1 MLPLTDDCRP
11 AGEARRLDVPQAWVT
26 SPTWTSDGREIVCS
40 AGELWAGNMRLWKV
54 PVSGSE
60 EPQPLTAVGEYGAQ
74 PTISRQGNR
83 LVYANWRYTPDIWR
97 AEISGPGRNSPAV
110 KLIASTY
117 LDMDPQYSPDGSK
130 VVFISDRSG
139 NSEVWMCNS
148 DGSSPVQ
155 LTSLEAHSDSPRWF
169 PDGRRIVFD
178 SGKEGHVDIYVIDS
192 ESLVPRRLTDGQS
205 DQAQPSVSHDGK
217 WIYFESTRTG
227 RREIWRMPS
236 EGGEPAQV
244 THEGGMV
251 PFESVDGAVIYYLKQ
266 ISETV
271 FEVWK
276 VPVSGG
282 DETRVDG
289 PVDAFQ
295 FAVVGDGIYFAQ
307 VGAHVFVGSR
317 GNSLKFFSFARGTA
331 EKVCD
336 IKYSLENGL
345 SVSPD
350 GRYALM
356 TLTDP
361 EVCDLMLVENF
372 H

>member
-1 MLPLTDDCRP
+1 
-11 AGEARRLDVPQAWVT
+11 
-26 SPTWTSDGREIVCS
+26 
-40 AGELWAGNMRLWKV
+40 
-54 PVSGSE
+54 
-60 EPQPLTAVGEYGAQ
+60 
-74 PTISRQGNR
+74 
-83 LVYANWRYTPDIWR
+83 
-97 AEISGPGRNSPAV
+97 
-110 KLIASTY
+110 
-117 LDMDPQYSPDGSK
+117 
-130 VVFISDRSG
+130 
-139 NSEVWMCNS
+139 MCNS

-155 LTSLEAHSDSPRWF
+155 LTSLEAHSGSPRWF

-178 SGKEGHVDIYVIDS
+178 SGKEGQVDIFVIDT
-192 ESLVPRRLTDGQS
+192 ESLVPRRLTVDPI
-205 DQAQPSVSHDGK
+205 DQARPSVSHDGK
-217 WIYFESTRTG
+217 WIYFESTRNG
-227 RREIWRMPS
+227 RLEIWRMPS
-236 EGGEPAQV
+236 AGGEPTQI
-244 THEGGMV
+244 THEGGIM
-251 PFESVDGAVIYYLKQ
+251 PFESVDGEVIYYLKQ
-266 ISETV
+266 ISETM

-295 FAVVGDGIYFAQ
+295 FAVVVDGIYFGQA
-307 VGAHVFVGSR
+307 GTRVFVGSR
-317 GNSLKFFSFARGTA
+317 GNSLKFFSFARGTT

-356 TLTDP
+356 TLIDP